1 MAPYF
6 TFLFLLPAPIA
17 FFKQYQRNRS
27 FLTTSSQIR
36 THKNASPLNHLNWI
50 EFESYIGG
58 YFKSQGYLVKQSF
71 YQKSDGGID
80 ALYSQFTAIEEK
92 GERKAIAS
100 LRCNELL
107 AEGKVTP
114 K

>member
-1 MAPYF
+1 MVKNIIVTAIIGYMAWS
-6 TFLFLLPAPIA
+6 
-17 FFKQYQRNRS
+17 FFIDDS
-27 FLTTSSQIR
+27 LR
-36 THKNASPLNHLNWI
+36 T
-50 EFESYIGG
+50 Y
-58 YFKSQGYLVKQSF
+58 
-71 YQKSDGGID
+71 DGCLD

-92 GERKAIAS
+92 GERKAIAR